1 MDPSAEQIFPSVR
14 NAVQPR
20 AETLSAGAGD
30 AFRGAQRHSI
40 AELHQNGPYET
51 RRQAACCRAVVV
63 LSGKR
68 LSPPQGL

>member
-20 AETLSAGAGD
+20 AETLSAGAGN

-40 AELHQNGPYET
+40 AELHQNGPL
-51 RRQAACCRAVVV
+51 RHAVKPRAAV
-63 LSGKR
+63 LSSYCRENGFRR
-68 LSPPQGL
+68 LKD